1 MVDRHKNYH
10 QYLRNSLVILFS
22 INISRFTTHAQLKNK
37 LPFIGIFYCKLDSV
51 TSLGAKKLEKK
62 RKVYNLFGPSLVLQ
76 QGSEKV
82 YLTSRCIIYR
92 SKLGRIKI
100 YFETV

>member
-37 LPFIGIFYCKLDSV
+37 LPFIGISILS
-51 TSLGAKKLEKK
+51 
-62 RKVYNLFGPSLVLQ
+62 
-76 QGSEKV
+76 
-82 YLTSRCIIYR
+82 
-92 SKLGRIKI
+92 
-100 YFETV
+100 

>member
-37 LPFIGIFYCKLDSV
+37 LPFIGIFYFKLDSV
-51 TSLGAKKLEKK
+51 TTLPVKLIVKRAKKLEKK
-62 RKVYNLFGPSLVLQ
+62 KVQPVWSLPCIATGKYKKSL
-76 QGSEKV
+76 SHFPLY
-82 YLTSRCIIYR
+82 YL
-92 SKLGRIKI
+92 
-100 YFETV
+100 